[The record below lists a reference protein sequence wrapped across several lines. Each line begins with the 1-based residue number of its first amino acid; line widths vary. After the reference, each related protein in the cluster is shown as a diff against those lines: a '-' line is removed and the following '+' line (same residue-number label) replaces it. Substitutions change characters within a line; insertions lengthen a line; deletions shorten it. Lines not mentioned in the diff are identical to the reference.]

1 MRMGRVRDDDGKC
14 VHASRWVG
22 RMMNEY
28 RTGVKKVYGRVDEK
42 LYRWVNTRTGG
53 QMEYGRLVH

>member
-1 MRMGRVRDDDGKC
+1 MRMGRLRDDGKC

-22 RMMNEY
+22 RMINEY
-28 RTGVKKVYGRVDEK
+28 RTGVKKVYGRVDEN

-53 QMEYGRLVH
+53 

>member
-1 MRMGRVRDDDGKC
+1 MRMGRVRDDGKC

-22 RMMNEY
+22 SMMNEY

-42 LYRWVNTRTGG
+42 LYRWVNIRTGG
-53 QMEYGRLVH
+53 